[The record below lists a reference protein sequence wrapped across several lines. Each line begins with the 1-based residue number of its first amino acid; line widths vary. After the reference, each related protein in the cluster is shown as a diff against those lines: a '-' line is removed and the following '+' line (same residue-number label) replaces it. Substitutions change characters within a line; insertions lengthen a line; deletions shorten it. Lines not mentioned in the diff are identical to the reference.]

1 MQLNLFQW
9 DAIAVGNGYQS
20 LSRLEFNDARKHFFR
35 VLNAVPDHPA
45 AGRGIDDL
53 NFWEGVFR
61 DMEELDSKS
70 TVSFL
75 WGRIADFPFGSSES
89 YESLRL
95 SLIKHLLTLLEGEAN
110 FYVPPDLCSGYLCLQ
125 VGDYSTAEA
134 HLRILIDRLPENGR
148 LHAYLA
154 DSLYMQGKEE
164 SAGAAYATALFLAPR
179 EVPVSAIC
187 NRRLTDVIQEHGVEL
202 APIYGYLKGVL
213 PLVNLKTEPLT
224 DETRACE
231 LLRQAEQAMHLG
243 KHDEMVAARR
253 SLQQLAPNILK
264 DYLAWLKE

>member
-1 MQLNLFQW
+1 MQLNLFRW

-20 LSRLEFNDARKHFFR
+20 FSRLDFNDARNHFSR

-61 DMEELDSKS
+61 DMEKLDSES

-75 WGRIADFPFGSSES
+75 WDRISGFPFGSSES

-95 SLIKHLLTLLEGEAN
+95 SLIKHLLTLLEGEDN

-125 VGDYSTAEA
+125 VGDYSTAEN
-134 HLRILIDRLPENGR
+134 HLRILIDLLPENGR
-148 LHAYLA
+148 LYAYLA
-154 DSLYMQGKEE
+154 DALYMQGKEE
-164 SAGAAYATALFLAPR
+164 SAGAAYTTALLLTPH
-179 EVPVSAIC
+179 EIPVAAIC
-187 NRRLTDVIQEHGVEL
+187 NRQLVDVIQEHGAET
-202 APIYGYLKGVL
+202 APIYGYLKGIL
-213 PLVNLKTEPLT
+213 PLINLKTEPVT
-224 DETRACE
+224 DEARVCE

-253 SLQQLAPNILK
+253 GLKQLAPNILK
-264 DYLAWLKE
+264 DYLAWLKD